1 MNLVDKR
8 IEDYCRQHTSPLP
21 KVFDELKE
29 ATYAEMKLPQMQ
41 VGLLEGRFLAMLV
54 ALSGARRVL
63 ELGTFTGFSALAMAR
78 ALPEDGRLV
87 TCDLDDR
94 STGMAKLYWA
104 KDPAGKKIELRL
116 GPALDTLAAMERA
129 GDTFDLAFLDADKQ
143 NYIAYWEKVVPMVR
157 QGGLVCVDNVLWSGT
172 VLDPKEKSELDIVEF
187 NRHARKDPRVE
198 LVMLPVRDG
207 LLLARKL

>member
-21 KVFDELKE
+21 MVFDELKE

-41 VGLLEGRFLAMLV
+41 VGLLEGRFLGMLV

-78 ALPEDGRLV
+78 ALPEDGKLV

-94 STGMAKLYWA
+94 CTGMAKLYWA
-104 KDPAGKKIELRL
+104 KDPAGAKIELRL
-116 GPALDTLAAMERA
+116 GPALDSLAAMEKA
-129 GDTFDLAFLDADKQ
+129 QETFDLAFMDADKQ
-143 NYIAYWEKVVPMVR
+143 NYVAYWEKIVPMLR
-157 QGGLVCVDNVLWSGT
+157 QGGLLCVDNVLWSGT
-172 VLDPKEKSELDIVEF
+172 VLAPKEKSDFDIVQF
-187 NRHARKDPRVE
+187 NEHARKDARVE

-207 LLLARKL
+207 MLLARKL